1 MHQSFDNPQVAHAV
15 THSGVRAFVPGAAPA
30 AELPR
35 TIQGHLLFDEIGAF
49 LFANG
54 LDLTALNLMCAHEYL
69 SRSNPK
75 LERAIEEALRTRTAL
90 TNDWVENFYAES
102 PVAERRAA
110 RIASTTEQVEVVLGQ
125 CLELV
130 ERSRGSAH
138 VYSDALQAEADQLG
152 TAQALPAVER
162 LIGLT
167 RAMMCQT
174 RDIQEEL
181 RQRSIE
187 TTQLRSVLQS
197 AQREAQVDHLTGLP
211 NRRAFDARLRQAA
224 EASTGEARPAAIALC
239 DIDHF
244 KAINDAHGHDAG
256 DRVLGL
262 VAATLQKVA
271 GEQCYVARF
280 GGEEFALIFEDCTVG
295 AAAAIVD
302 ELRRSLGARRL
313 INQATHEPIGHV
325 TFSAGVA
332 LLEPADGGAA
342 SLKRADNALYAAK
355 QSGRNRVLSAECDA
369 AAPPAAS
376 AANA

>member
-1 MHQSFDNPQVAHAV
+1 MHRSFDSPLTSQAV
-15 THSGVRAFVPGAAPA
+15 RGGTTPAGNVP
-30 AELPR
+30 R
-35 TIQGHLLFDEIGAF
+35 VVQGHLLFDEIGAF
-49 LFANG
+49 LFAHG

-69 SRSNPK
+69 SHANQK
-75 LERAIEEALRTRTAL
+75 LVLAIEEALAARAPL
-90 TNDWVENFYAES
+90 SNDWVENFYAES

-110 RIASTTEQVEVVLGQ
+110 RIASTTEQVEAVLGQ

-138 VYSDALQAEADQLG
+138 VYSDALQAEAEQL
-152 TAQALPAVER
+152 AASEALPAVER

-167 RAMMCQT
+167 RAMMAQT

-187 TTQLRSVLQS
+187 TTQLRTVLQS

-224 EASTGEARPAAIALC
+224 EPSVGETRPAAIALC

-244 KAINDAHGHDAG
+244 KAINDAHGHDTG

-262 VAATLQKVA
+262 VAAALQKAA

-280 GGEEFALIFEDCTVG
+280 GGEEFALIFEDCAVG

-302 ELRRSLGARRL
+302 ELRRSIGARRL

-325 TFSAGVA
+325 TFSAGIA
-332 LLEPADGGAA
+332 PLEPAEGGTV
-342 SLKRADNALYAAK
+342 SLKRADTALYAAK
-355 QSGRNRVLSAECDA
+355 QGGRNRVVVAETDTEIR
-369 AAPPAAS
+369 S
-376 AANA
+376 AA

>member
-1 MHQSFDNPQVAHAV
+1 MHRSFDGQPSARAV
-15 THSGVRAFVPGAAPA
+15 GRGDAPLTGDMPRAV
-30 AELPR
+30 
-35 TIQGHLLFDEIGAF
+35 QGHLLFDEIGTF
-49 LFANG
+49 LFAHG
-54 LDLTALNLMCAHEYL
+54 LDLTALNLMCAHDYL
-69 SRSNPK
+69 ARANRK
-75 LERAIEEALRTRTAL
+75 LERAIEQALVTRTPL

-110 RIASTTEQVEVVLGQ
+110 RIASTTEQVEAVLGQ

-138 VYSDALQAEADQLG
+138 VYSDALEAEADQLA
-152 TAQALPAVER
+152 TSEALPAVER

-167 RAMMCQT
+167 RAMLAQT

-187 TTQLRSVLQS
+187 TTQLRTVLQS
-197 AQREAQVDHLTGLP
+197 AHREAQVDHLTGLP

-224 EASTGEARPAAIALC
+224 EASVGDKPEARRPAAIALC

-244 KAINDAHGHDAG
+244 KAVNDAHGHDTG

-262 VAATLQKVA
+262 VAASLQKAA

-280 GGEEFALIFEDCTVG
+280 GGEEFALIFEDCAVA

-332 LLEPADGGAA
+332 SLEPAEGGTA
-342 SLKRADNALYAAK
+342 SLKRADTALYQAK
-355 QSGRNRVLSAECDA
+355 QGGRDRVIVAEADTKIR
-369 AAPPAAS
+369 S
-376 AANA
+376 AA

>member
-1 MHQSFDNPQVAHAV
+1 MNMHQSFDNKRVA
-15 THSGVRAFVPGAAPA
+15 PP
-30 AELPR
+30 ELPR
-35 TIQGHLLFDEIGAF
+35 TVQGHLLFDEIGTF

-54 LDLTALNLMCAHEYL
+54 LDLTALNLMCAHDYL
-69 SRSNPK
+69 SHSNRK
-75 LERAIEEALRTRTAL
+75 LERAIEEALVTRTAL
-90 TNDWVENFYAES
+90 TNDWVENFYADS

-110 RIASTTEQVEVVLGQ
+110 RIASTTEQVEAVLGQ

-138 VYSDALQAEADQLG
+138 VYSDALQAEADRLT
-152 TAQALPAVER
+152 TAEALPAVER

-167 RAMMCQT
+167 RAMVSQT

-187 TTQLRSVLQS
+187 TTQLRTVLQS

-211 NRRAFDARLRQAA
+211 NRRAFDARLRQVAD
-224 EASTGEARPAAIALC
+224 ASADESRPAAIALC

-244 KAINDAHGHDAG
+244 KAINDAHGHDTG

-262 VAATLQKVA
+262 VAAALQKAA

-295 AAAAIVD
+295 GAATIVD

-332 LLEPADGGAA
+332 PLEPADSGTV
-342 SLKRADNALYAAK
+342 SLKRADTALYAAK
-355 QSGRNRVLSAECDA
+355 QGGRNRVLIAEIEVEIR
-369 AAPPAAS
+369 S
-376 AANA
+376 AA

>member
-1 MHQSFDNPQVAHAV
+1 MHRSFDNPHGARTVGQHQVGALA
-15 THSGVRAFVPGAAPA
+15 SG
-30 AELPR
+30 AEMSR
-35 TIQGHLLFDEIGAF
+35 VVQGHLLFDEIGAF

-69 SRSNPK
+69 SHTNQK
-75 LERAIEEALRTRTAL
+75 LVLAIEDALAARAPL
-90 TNDWVENFYAES
+90 SNEWVENFYADC
-102 PVAERRAA
+102 PATDRRAA
-110 RIASTTEQVEVVLGQ
+110 RIASTTDQVEVVLGQ

-138 VYSDALQAEADQLG
+138 VYSDALQAGADELG
-152 TAQALPAVER
+152 AAEALPAVER

-167 RAMMCQT
+167 RAMMAQT

-187 TTQLRSVLQS
+187 TTQLRTVLQS
-197 AQREAQVDHLTGLP
+197 AQREAHVDHLTGLP

-224 EASTGEARPAAIALC
+224 EAAGGDARPAAIALC

-244 KAINDAHGHDAG
+244 KAVNDAHGHDTG

-262 VAATLQKVA
+262 VASALRKA
-271 GEQCYVARF
+271 AEDRFYVARF
-280 GGEEFALIFEDCTVG
+280 GGEEFALIFEGCTVD

-302 ELRRSLGARRL
+302 ELRQSLVARRL

-332 LLEPADGGAA
+332 PLEPAEGGTV
-342 SLKRADNALYAAK
+342 SLKRADKALYAAK
-355 QSGRNRVLSAECDA
+355 QNGRNRVLTDEAGTEIR
-369 AAPPAAS
+369 S
-376 AANA
+376 AA

>member
-1 MHQSFDNPQVAHAV
+1 MHQSFDHPLGAHPVGRDGA
-15 THSGVRAFVPGAAPA
+15 RAAGAAA
-30 AELPR
+30 MGETPR
-35 TIQGHLLFDEIGAF
+35 AIQGHLLFDEIGAF

-54 LDLTALNLMCAHEYL
+54 LDLTALNLMCAHDYL
-69 SRSNPK
+69 SHANRK
-75 LERAIEEALRTRTAL
+75 LALAIEQALAARTPL
-90 TNDWVENFYAES
+90 SNDWVENFYAES
-102 PVAERRAA
+102 PATERRAA

-138 VYSDALQAEADQLG
+138 VYSDALQAEADQLT
-152 TAQALPAVER
+152 TAEALPAVER

-167 RAMMCQT
+167 RAMMAQT

-187 TTQLRSVLQS
+187 TTQLRTVLQS

-224 EASTGEARPAAIALC
+224 EVSAGENRPAAIALC

-244 KAINDAHGHDAG
+244 KAINDAHGHDTG

-262 VAATLQKVA
+262 VAAALQKAA
-271 GEQCYVARF
+271 GELCYVARF

-295 AAAAIVD
+295 AATAIVD
-302 ELRRSLGARRL
+302 ELRRTLGARRL
-313 INQATHEPIGHV
+313 INQATHQPIGHV

-342 SLKRADNALYAAK
+342 SLKRADTALYAAK
-355 QSGRNRVLSAECDA
+355 QSGRNKVLAADA
-369 AAPPAAS
+369 VEERRS
-376 AANA
+376 AA

>member
-1 MHQSFDNPQVAHAV
+1 MHQSFDNP
-15 THSGVRAFVPGAAPA
+15 RAAPA
-30 AELPR
+30 ELSR
-35 TIQGHLLFDEIGAF
+35 TVQGHLLFDEIGTF

-54 LDLTALNLMCAHEYL
+54 LDLTALNLMCAHDYL
-69 SRSNPK
+69 SRSNRK
-75 LERAIEEALRTRTAL
+75 LERAIEEALVTRTAL
-90 TNDWVENFYAES
+90 TNEWVENFYADS

-110 RIASTTEQVEVVLGQ
+110 RIASTTEQVEAVLGQ

-130 ERSRGSAH
+130 ERSRGTAH
-138 VYSDALQAEADQLG
+138 VYSDALQAEADQLT
-152 TAQALPAVER
+152 TAEALPAVER

-167 RAMMCQT
+167 RAMVSQT

-187 TTQLRSVLQS
+187 TTQLRTVLQS

-211 NRRAFDARLRQAA
+211 NRRAFDTRLRQAA
-224 EASTGEARPAAIALC
+224 EASTDHSRPAAIALC

-244 KAINDAHGHDAG
+244 KAINDAHGHDTG

-262 VAATLQKVA
+262 VAAALQKVA
-271 GEQCYVARF
+271 GEHCYVARF

-295 AAAAIVD
+295 DAATIVD

-313 INQATHEPIGHV
+313 INQATHEPIGYV

-332 LLEPADGGAA
+332 PLEPADSGTV
-342 SLKRADNALYAAK
+342 SLKRADTALYAAK
-355 QSGRNRVLSAECDA
+355 QGGRNRVLIAESEVEIR
-369 AAPPAAS
+369 S
-376 AANA
+376 AA

>member
-1 MHQSFDNPQVAHAV
+1 MHRSFDTPSAVRGDVAP
-15 THSGVRAFVPGAAPA
+15 SGDM
-30 AELPR
+30 PR
-35 TIQGHLLFDEIGAF
+35 VIQGHLLFDEIGAF
-49 LFANG
+49 LFSHG
-54 LDLTALNLMCAHEYL
+54 LDLTALNLMCAHDYL
-69 SRSNPK
+69 SRSNRK
-75 LERAIEEALRTRTAL
+75 LERAIEEALVTRTAL

-110 RIASTTEQVEVVLGQ
+110 RIASTTEQVEAVLGQ

-138 VYSDALQAEADQLG
+138 VYSDALQAEAEQLA
-152 TAQALPAVER
+152 TSDALPAVER

-167 RAMMCQT
+167 RAMMAQT

-187 TTQLRSVLQS
+187 TTQLRTVLQS

-211 NRRAFDARLRQAA
+211 NRRAFDTRLRQAA
-224 EASTGEARPAAIALC
+224 DASAGGSCPAAIALC

-244 KAINDAHGHDAG
+244 KAINDAHGHDTG

-262 VAATLQKVA
+262 VAASLQKAA

-280 GGEEFALIFEDCTVG
+280 GGEEFALIFEDCAVG

-302 ELRRSLGARRL
+302 ELRRSIGARRL

-325 TFSAGVA
+325 TFSAGIA
-332 LLEPADGGAA
+332 PLESAEGGTA
-342 SLKRADNALYAAK
+342 SLKRADTALYVAK
-355 QSGRNRVLSAECDA
+355 QGGRNRVVVAEPDA
-369 AAPPAAS
+369 EIRS
-376 AANA
+376 AA

>member
-1 MHQSFDNPQVAHAV
+1 MHQSFDHSQVARAV
-15 THSGVRAFVPGAAPA
+15 VRHGVPAGAPGG
-30 AELPR
+30 EMSR
-35 TIQGHLLFDEIGAF
+35 VVQGHLLFDEIGTF

-69 SRSNPK
+69 SHSNAK
-75 LERAIEEALRTRTAL
+75 LVSAIEEALAVRTPL
-90 TNDWVENFYAES
+90 SNDWVETFYAES
-102 PVAERRAA
+102 PATERRAA
-110 RIASTTEQVEVVLGQ
+110 RIASTTEQVEAVLGQ

-138 VYSDALQAEADQLG
+138 VYSDALQAEADQLSS
-152 TAQALPAVER
+152 ADALPAVER

-167 RAMMCQT
+167 RAMMAQT

-187 TTQLRSVLQS
+187 TTQLRTVLQS
-197 AQREAQVDHLTGLP
+197 AQREAHVDHLTGLP

-224 EASTGEARPAAIALC
+224 DAAGEGPPAAIALC

-244 KAINDAHGHDAG
+244 KAVNDAHGHDTG

-262 VAATLQKVA
+262 VASALQKA
-271 GEQCYVARF
+271 ADDRFYVARY
-280 GGEEFALIFEDCTVG
+280 GGEEFALIFEGCTVD

-302 ELRRSLGARRL
+302 ELRRSLSARRL

-332 LLEPADGGAA
+332 PLEPADGGAV
-342 SLKRADNALYAAK
+342 SLKRADKALYAAK
-355 QSGRNRVLSAECDA
+355 QNGRNRVLTDEAGTEIR
-369 AAPPAAS
+369 S
-376 AANA
+376 AA